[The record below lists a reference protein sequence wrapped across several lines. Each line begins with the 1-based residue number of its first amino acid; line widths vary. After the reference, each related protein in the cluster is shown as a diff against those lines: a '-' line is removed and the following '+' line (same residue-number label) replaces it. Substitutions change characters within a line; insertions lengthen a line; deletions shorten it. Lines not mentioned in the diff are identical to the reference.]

1 MPHPTPPHPLPIMQG
16 LGRGSS
22 GRKQKTESFYTYIPD
37 SLPYYIKDKLG
48 TTVCLYH
55 CAHVATVPL
64 CAMHCLPG
72 TQGQTICAH
81 GLVQHLHTFSS
92 FPFQMSPKQTQVL
105 SPMVLLKPEHHS
117 WGQHLPY
124 AHMTHP
130 GSLCHQPPSSLLKD
144 PPKSPTPSHSA
155 PEKSR
160 DNGEHD
166 GHVLQVRGG
175 VSMKEGPEA
184 LVGGPP
190 LSPSVV
196 PALSAFRL
204 RLPGRDTI
212 PLSGGHASFSLCPLA
227 SLAPHLPNK
236 RLSAA
241 VLPT

>member
-1 MPHPTPPHPLPIMQG
+1 MPHPTPPPPPSPAHHARAGEGLFRKEAKKGIILHIHPRFP
-16 LGRGSS
+16 
-22 GRKQKTESFYTYIPD
+22 
-37 SLPYYIKDKLG
+37 SLLHKRQAWHNG
-48 TTVCLYH
+48 VS
-55 CAHVATVPL
+55 VPL
-64 CAMHCLPG
+64 CTRGNCPSVCHALPAWNPG
-72 TQGQTICAH
+72 TD
-81 GLVQHLHTFSS
+81 HLCHTFSS
-92 FPFQMSPKQTQVL
+92 FPFQMSPEQTQVL

-117 WGQHLPY
+117 WGQHLPH

-155 PEKSR
+155 PEKSQ

-204 RLPGRDTI
+204 RLPGRDTT
-212 PLSGGHASFSLCPLA
+212 PPSGGHAIFSLCPLV
-227 SLAPHLPNK
+227 SLTPHLPNK
-236 RLSAA
+236 HLSAA